1 MKSTPPSSAA
11 DVLALW
17 DRAACA
23 PPAWR
28 DDAILSAVRGDAAPA
43 SLAERNTALFDLR
56 GSLFGPS
63 QALRC
68 NCPRCDAI
76 VEFSVDC
83 AALAQSLAP
92 VEAATAPQR
101 LVAEGHRIDFRL
113 PDIDDLR
120 AVADDPQQAVA
131 RLLHRCVTRCER
143 GDGQPC
149 DPTALPDSV
158 RHALSERME
167 ALAPGASVGF
177 DLACPECGQCWSAP
191 MDVGQVLWTELN
203 HSAERLLLE
212 VDALARSYGWS
223 EAQVLALSPARRA
236 AYLQLVGAA

>member
-1 MKSTPPSSAA
+1 MKSTPPPSAA

-17 DRAACA
+17 ERAACA

-28 DDAILSAVRGDAAPA
+28 DDAILAAVRGDAAPA
-43 SLAERNTALFDLR
+43 SLGERNTALFDLR
-56 GSLFGPS
+56 SSLFGPS

-68 NCPRCDAI
+68 NCPHCDAI
-76 VEFSVDC
+76 MEFSVDC
-83 AALAQSLAP
+83 AALSQSLAP

-120 AVADDPQQAVA
+120 AVADDPQHAVE
-131 RLLHRCVTRCER
+131 RLLRLCVTHCER
-143 GDGQPC
+143 DDGQPC
-149 DPTALPDSV
+149 DPAMLPDSLQQ
-158 RHALSERME
+158 ALSDRME
-167 ALAPGASVGF
+167 DMEPGATVSF
-177 DLACPECGQCWSAP
+177 DLACPECGHDWSAP
-191 MDVGQVLWTELN
+191 MDVGQVLWTELH
-203 HSAERLLLE
+203 HSAERLLLD

-223 EAQVLALSPARRA
+223 EAQVLALSPTRRA